1 MKQEEQQKILRLS
14 LTVYT
19 FTRLQDEGGMY
30 NTHGLFLLCISGNI
44 IPNGQRLELETGN
57 GNYNENFSLIG
68 TTNFK
73 NIFTHPERC
82 HKIFQEKN
90 DKLIS

>member
-1 MKQEEQQKILRLS
+1 MKQGEQQKILRLS

-57 GNYNENFSLIG
+57 GNYNEKCFIDWYNKLQKHFYTSRKMPQNFSR
-68 TTNFK
+68 K
-73 NIFTHPERC
+73 
-82 HKIFQEKN
+82 K
-90 DKLIS
+90 

>member
-57 GNYNENFSLIG
+57 GNYNEKFFIDWYNKPSKTFLHDQRDAIKF
-68 TTNFK
+68 FK
-73 NIFTHPERC
+73 
-82 HKIFQEKN
+82 KKM
-90 DKLIS
+90 IS